1 MTPQPVTD
9 PTNAALLLHAAL
21 ARVHNLHKPNPNS
34 ECAACGRPFTDIEP
48 SGPSMD
54 DVAKLQDSITKLR
67 DEIERMKG

>member
-9 PTNAALLLHAAL
+9 PTNAALLLH
-21 ARVHNLHKPNPNS
+21 
-34 ECAACGRPFTDIEP
+34 
-48 SGPSMD
+48 SMD

>member
-1 MTPQPVTD
+1 MTHEAPMTPQPVTD

-34 ECAACGRPFTDIEP
+34 ECAA
-48 SGPSMD
+48 
-54 DVAKLQDSITKLR
+54 QDSITKLR

>member
-34 ECAACGRPFTDIEP
+34 ECAEP

>member
-48 SGPSMD
+48 CP
-54 DVAKLQDSITKLR
+54 T
-67 DEIERMKG
+67 